1 MLHSI
6 TKRLEICI
14 DINTEMSEVN
24 HYTSR
29 VFRLALEIIFH
40 LTSFFPTKVLRV
52 TLTK

>member
-6 TKRLEICI
+6 TKLLEICI
-14 DINTEMSEVN
+14 DINTEINEVD

-29 VFRLALEIIFH
+29 VFRLALEIIFY
-40 LTSFFPTKVLRV
+40 LTSFFPTNVLRV